1 MVISGRLISTPLFN
15 LLLVE
20 RYILCSWIVI
30 AWRTCHRRS
39 VCRVCTLLH
48 NPLLTSYL
56 SNNLGVF
63 KSYESSRKINMP
75 LKRFEVKWKTVCDA
89 ENNFCKY
96 EKTTKSKAK
105 LAERTKLCQLKIR
118 NVTKLTG
125 DKTQGNENQCQR
137 VLSEI
142 EATVPILTGCQE

>member
-1 MVISGRLISTPLFN
+1 MFSKVTK
-15 LLLVE
+15 
-20 RYILCSWIVI
+20 
-30 AWRTCHRRS
+30 
-39 VCRVCTLLH
+39 TL
-48 NPLLTSYL
+48 
-56 SNNLGVF
+56 
-63 KSYESSRKINMP
+63 EKINMS
-75 LKRFEVKWKTVCDA
+75 LKRFEIKWKTVCDA
-89 ENNFCKY
+89 ENNLCKY
-96 EKTTKSKAK
+96 EKTKSKAK